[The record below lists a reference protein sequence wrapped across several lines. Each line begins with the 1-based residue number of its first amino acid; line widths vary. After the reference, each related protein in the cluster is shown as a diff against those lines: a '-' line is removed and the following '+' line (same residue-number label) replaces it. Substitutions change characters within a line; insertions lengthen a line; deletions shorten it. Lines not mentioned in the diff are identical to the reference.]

1 MQKYTNSVLKLSS
14 LTLLAVFTAA
24 AVSGCGGKQV
34 AIKPAERSVV
44 AVAEAEIVVAES
56 VAAESESQLPESHLI
71 DPSPERLVLAAR
83 YGQSRDVKYLLDGGM
98 DVDAKDAYGNTAL
111 IAAASNGQADM
122 AQQLLARGAEINAT
136 NKEELTALM
145 GAAVKGHYQLVH
157 TLIGLGA
164 EVNAKNNDAETA
176 LSMAV
181 KYGQYKAAKVLL
193 KGGANPN
200 LPNSLPANVS
210 NSGYTPLMY
219 TATYGV
225 TREAVDWAAMAQLL
239 LANGANPELSSR
251 HGDAALNLARNK
263 HNAAVVSVLK
273 KAGAKDYKIY
283 AGLNYDETLLKAAK
297 LGDYIKV
304 KQVLDNGA
312 NPNFSDKN
320 GVTPL
325 LAAAHMGSSATLRM
339 LLAANVEV
347 NFVPSGLRQFALSK
361 SHAPLDERELMEAAS
376 RGETA
381 LNAAVR
387 QGHVTDAHY
396 LLSNGARIDLANR
409 HGEAPLFVAVTA
421 GNLEM
426 VKMLLER
433 GANPNSVEQD
443 NRRNRLA
450 LAKHAMGKNS
460 VLITAVQKGH
470 LDVAK
475 LLVETGAD
483 VNYRG
488 FMGKTAAYVAVENGR
503 RKQLGHLLD
512 EKAGVNIVSLAGI
525 SPLMEAAKLGN
536 RRVVA
541 DLLASGAD
549 VNVIERPELGYA
561 RETQGGSSS
570 GMTALMF
577 AARGGHD
584 DVVSQLLQAGAE
596 TNIHNTNGED
606 AQALADGAGY
616 DDIAEMLLPGAR
628 QDSVTLFTVDN

>member
-1 MQKYTNSVLKLSS
+1 MRKSINSTFKLSS
-14 LTLLAVFTAA
+14 LTLLTVFTAA
-24 AVSGCGGKQV
+24 GVSGCGGKQV
-34 AIKPAERSVV
+34 AIKPVERSVV
-44 AVAEAEIVVAES
+44 AVAAAEQPAVVSEPVVA
-56 VAAESESQLPESHLI
+56 QPESHLV

-83 YGQSRDVKYLLDGGM
+83 YGQSRNVKYLLDGGM
-98 DVDAKDAYGNTAL
+98 DIDAKDAYGNTAL
-111 IAAASNGQADM
+111 IAAASNGQAEM
-122 AQQLLARGAEINAT
+122 VQQLLARGAAINAT

-145 GAAVKGHYQLVH
+145 GVAVKGHYELVH
-157 TLIGLGA
+157 KLIGQGA

-176 LSMAV
+176 LFMAV

-200 LPNSLPANVS
+200 LANALPANVS

-219 TATYGV
+219 TATSGV
-225 TREAVDWAAMAQLL
+225 VRWPVDWAAMAQLL
-239 LANGANPELSSR
+239 IANGANPNLSSR
-251 HGDAALNLARNK
+251 HGDAALNLARSRD
-263 HNAAVVSVLK
+263 NAEVVAVLK
-273 KAGAKDYKIY
+273 KAGAKDDKIY
-283 AGLNYDETLLKAAK
+283 AGLNMDETLLKAAR

-325 LAAAHMGSSATLRM
+325 LAAAHTGSSAALKM

-361 SHAPLDERELMEAAS
+361 SHAPLNERELMEAAS

-387 QGHVTDAHY
+387 QGHTEEAHF
-396 LLSNGARIDLANR
+396 LISKGAKIDLANR

-443 NRRNRLA
+443 NRRNRMA

-460 VLITAVQKGH
+460 VLIAAVQKGH

-475 LLVETGAD
+475 LLVESGAD
-483 VNYRG
+483 VDYRG

-503 RKQLGHLLD
+503 RKQLGYLLD
-512 EKAGVNIVSLAGI
+512 EKADVNIAGLAGI

-536 RRVVA
+536 RRLVA
-541 DLLASGAD
+541 DLLGAAAR
-549 VNVIERPELGYA
+549 VNMIEQPELGYA

-584 DVVSQLLQAGAE
+584 DVVDQLLQAGAE
-596 TNIHNTNGED
+596 TSIHNSNGENATAIAD
-606 AQALADGAGY
+606 AAGY
-616 DDIAEMLLPGAR
+616 DDIVEMLSPGAR
-628 QDSVTLFTVDN
+628 QASVTLSIVDE

>member
-1 MQKYTNSVLKLSS
+1 MQKYTNSALKLSG
-14 LTLLAVFTAA
+14 LTLLTVFITAGI
-24 AVSGCGGKQV
+24 SGCGGGKQI
-34 AIKPAERSVV
+34 AIKPVARSVV
-44 AVAEAEIVVAES
+44 EVAQQVPVAEPVV
-56 VAAESESQLPESHLI
+56 VQPESHLI

-83 YGQSRDVKYLLDGGM
+83 YGQSKDVNYLLDGGM

-111 IAAASNGQADM
+111 IAAASNGRADM
-122 AQQLLARGAEINAT
+122 VRQLLARGAAINAS
-136 NKEELTALM
+136 NKEESTALM
-145 GAAVKGHYQLVH
+145 GAAVKGHYELAH
-157 TLIGLGA
+157 LLIGLGA
-164 EVNAKNNDAETA
+164 KVNARNNDAETA

-193 KGGANPN
+193 KGGADPN
-200 LPNSLPANVS
+200 LANSLPANVS
-210 NSGYTPLMY
+210 NSGYTALMY
-219 TATYGV
+219 AATSGV
-225 TREAVDWAAMAQLL
+225 TKEPVDWAAMAQLL
-239 LANGANPELSSR
+239 SANGANPDLTSN
-251 HGDAALNLARNK
+251 HGDAALHLARINN
-263 HNAAVVSVLK
+263 NAEVVAALR
-273 KAGAKDYKIY
+273 KAGAKDDKVYV
-283 AGLNYDETLLKAAK
+283 GLNYDETLLKAAK
-297 LGDYIKV
+297 LGDYLKV
-304 KQVLDNGA
+304 KQVLANGA

-325 LAAAHMGSSATLRM
+325 LAAAHTGSSATLKM

-387 QGHVTDAHY
+387 QGHVAEAHY
-396 LLSNGARIDLANR
+396 MLSHGAKIDLANR
-409 HGEAPLFVAVTA
+409 HGEAPLFVAVAA

-426 VKMLLER
+426 VTMLLER

-460 VLITAVQKGH
+460 VLITAVQKGY

-475 LLVETGAD
+475 LLVEAGAD
-483 VNYRG
+483 VDYRG
-488 FMGKTAAYVAVENGR
+488 FMAKTAGYVAIENGR
-503 RKQLGHLLD
+503 RKQLGYLLD
-512 EKAGVNIVSLAGI
+512 QKADVNIASLAGM

-536 RRVVA
+536 RHLVA
-541 DLLASGAD
+541 DLLGGGAN
-549 VNVIERPELGYA
+549 VNSIERPELGYA

-584 DVVSQLLQAGAE
+584 DVVDQLLQAGAE
-596 TNIHNTNGED
+596 IKIHNSNGED
-606 AQALADGAGY
+606 ARAIASAAGY
-616 DDIAEMLLPGAR
+616 DDIVEMLSLGTNQNA
-628 QDSVTLFTVDN
+628 VTLFAVDK